1 MYPQGG
7 AVIMEAEISCSCFY
21 ALANKKKSK
30 QMRQLLIKSSILCH
44 ESAADGLFNREIK
57 AVQAEYE

>member
-1 MYPQGG
+1 MSPQGG
-7 AVIMEAEISCSCFY
+7 ADCVKSAS
-21 ALANKKKSK
+21 NKKKAK
-30 QMRQLLIKSSILCH
+30 RKLLIKSSVLCH